1 MTLETPIKRVAGA
14 PVDEVTT
21 LRMWRGISRRRLRA
35 SSSPTRRNVL
45 FPVAVACALTLVLG
59 LVRPAL
65 HHDSG
70 PLRLAGGNDL
80 TILVGDASGRE
91 LVVALDDG
99 STIALA
105 IDARLRALA
114 NTSSAVVALLETGR
128 ATFDVKP
135 GGPRLWTI
143 ECGLAAVEVIGT
155 RFTIDR
161 VPHRLKVSVERG
173 AVLVRGPLVKDRI
186 ARLTAG
192 EALELDEP
200 EAEGSAAKPDTTA
213 PSTTTAKPSDSA
225 TADPTAK
232 APERREAP
240 VSMGDAPKPPAVDD
254 VGARWRALARKGA
267 HREAY
272 AAIAPSGGV
281 AHEAQGATVEDLL
294 LLADVA
300 RLSGH
305 PAEAVGPLQRVI
317 REHRGAQASVAAFTL
332 GRIQLDSLGQ
342 AAAAAQTFAEA
353 IALGLPQGLR
363 ESAFARIVEARAR
376 AGDRAGAKAAA
387 EDYEARYPSGG
398 RLAEVRAWAGRN
410 E

>member
-1 MTLETPIKRVAGA
+1 MILETPIKRVAEA
-14 PVDEVTT
+14 PVDEVAAH
-21 LRMWRGISRRRLRA
+21 RMWRGISKRRLRA
-35 SSSPTRRNVL
+35 SSGSTRRNALVA
-45 FPVAVACALTLVLG
+45 VAVACALTLVLG
-59 LVRPAL
+59 LVRPSLRRDA
-65 HHDSG
+65 G
-70 PLRLAGGNDL
+70 PVRLAGGNDL
-80 TILVGDASGRE
+80 TVLVGDASAPQ

-105 IDARLRALA
+105 TDARLRTLA
-114 NTSSAVVALLETGR
+114 NTSSAIVALLETGR

-161 VPHRLKVSVERG
+161 APHRLKVSVERG

-200 EAEGSAAKPDTTA
+200 EPEGSAAKPD
-213 PSTTTAKPSDSA
+213 A
-225 TADPTAK
+225 TAAAPTAAPTPTSAATAEPTAK
-232 APERREAP
+232 APA
-240 VSMGDAPKPPAVDD
+240 VAMGDAPKVPAVDD
-254 VGARWRALARKGA
+254 AGARWRALARKGA